1 MTDPKNQST
10 LYEYTNGDLTKVTYP
25 DQNFV
30 TYAYSNHDLTD
41 KYDTNI
47 GSGYSCVQEGRTLDR
62 ILPQIKESGPRNCGE
77 DR

>member
-1 MTDPKNQST
+1 V
-10 LYEYTNGDLTKVTYP
+10 TNRATITMSVRRPVGVRVPGMLP
-25 DQNFV
+25 LALQAFV
-30 TYAYSNHDLTD
+30 RNH
-41 KYDTNI
+41 I